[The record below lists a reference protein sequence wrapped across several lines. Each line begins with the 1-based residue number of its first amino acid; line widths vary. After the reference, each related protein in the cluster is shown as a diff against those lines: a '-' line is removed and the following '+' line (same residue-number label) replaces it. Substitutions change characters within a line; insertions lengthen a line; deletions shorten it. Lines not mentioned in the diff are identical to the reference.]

1 MGFIRVKTVKIRASL
16 LAILT
21 VCLVHQVAE
30 ATVALTIGTLALTA
44 AQTTALAGLGALVAA
59 KGVALGVLAA
69 NAGRNRSRSRYS
81 RYRGKRSY
89 EKQDELDELLEEEL
103 ISVDVLAALEP
114 EHCFKRVFCSAATG
128 SLNNPSLEK
137 TLNLVIEAME
147 VDPANP
153 NTNKFR
159 EAALFGATRRSI
171 EKCEFHYSCP
181 LNMDTLTNIFA

>member
-59 KGVALGVLAA
+59 KGVALGFL
-69 NAGRNRSRSRYS
+69 AGRAKSSRSRS
-81 RYRGKRSY
+81 RYRGKRSF
-89 EKQDELDELLEEEL
+89 EKQGELDELLEEEL
-103 ISVDVLAALEP
+103 ISVDVLAALGP
-114 EHCFKRVFCSAATG
+114 DQCFKRVFCSAATG

-137 TLNLVIEAME
+137 TLNLVVEAME